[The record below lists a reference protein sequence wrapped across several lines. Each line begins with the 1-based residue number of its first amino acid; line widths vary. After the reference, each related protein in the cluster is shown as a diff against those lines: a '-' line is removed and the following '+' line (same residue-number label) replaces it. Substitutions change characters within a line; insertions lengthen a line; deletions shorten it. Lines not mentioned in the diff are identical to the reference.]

1 MKDQR
6 KIDFKKHASPPASK
20 KFMVKILIYVVL
32 LGFILYLLSKSFDSQ
47 STEVIEI
54 DASEIRLEK

>member
-1 MKDQR
+1 VKDQR
-6 KIDFKKHASPPASK
+6 KIDFKKHVSPPASK
-20 KFMVKILIYVVL
+20 KSMVKILIYVFL
-32 LGFILYLLSKSFDSQ
+32 LGFIVYLLSTSYDSQ